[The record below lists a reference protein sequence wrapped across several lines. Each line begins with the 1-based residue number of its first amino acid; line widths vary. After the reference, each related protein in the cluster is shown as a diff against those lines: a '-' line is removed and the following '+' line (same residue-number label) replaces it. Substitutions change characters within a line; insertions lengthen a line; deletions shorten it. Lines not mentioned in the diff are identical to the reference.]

1 MTKHVIIG
9 GGPVATNAI
18 ETIRQYGNGEASI
31 TLISD
36 ELAHSRMALP
46 YWLSGNVP
54 REHTHTA
61 DDDYFG
67 RLGVDAK
74 IGQRAGGIDTAAR
87 TVTLDDGST
96 VEYDNLLI
104 ATGAAPAGLPVPGA
118 DQPGV
123 QPLWSLEH
131 TASLLAAAEGSESPR
146 VTMIGAG
153 FIGFIMLNAMHKR
166 GWNLTVIEREDH
178 VLPRMLDA
186 NAAGLVESWLGA
198 KGVDLHTAAAVES
211 IADGEGGG
219 KVVALGGGATV
230 EADVVIVAIGIR
242 PNTDLASE
250 AGIETDQGIIVNSR
264 CQTSAEGVYAGGDV
278 AQGPV
283 LGGGANEIHS
293 IQPTAVDHGRIAGA
307 NMAGHDA
314 EYPGSLSLNI
324 LDVCGLQNASFGNWG
339 DASDDAVTISNAADH
354 IYRKF
359 IFTGDQMTGA
369 VFVGEANDLGML
381 TDVGMVKGIMQT
393 RTDLG
398 NWKGFLKENPFDV
411 RRAYIAT
418 GVAASLAKTTLL
430 GQKAQPRGFHFG
442 GQAPQSSVD
451 GSHAQLIS
459 PKAAAMKKAA
469 EVAKAM
475 AAEAAAAEAAAA
487 GDGTEVADGGA
498 DAESAE

>member
-18 ETIRQYGNGEASI
+18 ETIRQYGDGEASI

-36 ELAHSRMALP
+36 EPAHSRMALP
-46 YWLSGNVP
+46 YWLAGKVP

-74 IGQRAGGIDTAAR
+74 IGQRASGIDTAAR

-118 DQPGV
+118 DLPGV
-123 QPLWSLEH
+123 QPLWTLEH
-131 TASLLAAAEGSESPR
+131 TASLLAAAEGNESPR

-166 GWNLTVIEREDH
+166 GWNLTVVEREDH

-186 NAAGLVESWLGA
+186 NAAGLVESWLAA
-198 KGVDLHTAAAVES
+198 KGVTVHAGAGVES
-211 IADGEGGG
+211 IADGEGG
-219 KVVALGGGATV
+219 KIVSLSGGATV
-230 EADVVIVAIGIR
+230 DADVVIVATGIR

-250 AGIETDQGIIVNSR
+250 AGIETDQGVIVNSR

-339 DASDDAVTISNAADH
+339 DTSEDAVTISNAADH

-393 RTDLG
+393 GTDLG
-398 NWKGFLKENPFDV
+398 AWKGFLKENPFDV

-418 GVAASLAKTTLL
+418 GVAATLAKTTLL

-442 GQAPQSSVD
+442 GQAPQSAVD
-451 GSHAQLIS
+451 GSHAQLVS
-459 PKAAAMKKAA
+459 PKAAAMEKAA
-469 EVAKAM
+469 EVARAM
-475 AAEAAAAEAAAA
+475 AAEAAAAEAEAA
-487 GDGTEVADGGA
+487 GDDGA
-498 DAESAE
+498 AEAESAE

>member
-18 ETIRQYGNGEASI
+18 ETIRQYGDGEASI

-36 ELAHSRMALP
+36 EPAHSRMALP
-46 YWLSGNVP
+46 YWLSGTVP

-61 DDDYFG
+61 DDAEFA

-74 IGQRAGGIDTAAR
+74 IGQRATAIDTAGR
-87 TVTLDDGST
+87 TVTLSDGSS

-104 ATGAAPAGLPVPGA
+104 ATGAAPLGLPVPGS
-118 DQPGV
+118 DLPGV
-123 QPLWSLEH
+123 QPLWTLEH
-131 TASLLAAAEGSESPR
+131 TASLLAATEGLESPR

-166 GWNLTVIEREDH
+166 GWKLTVVEREAH

-186 NAAGLVESWLGA
+186 ESAGLVESWLGQ
-198 KGVDLHTAAAVES
+198 KGVTVHAGVSVES
-211 IADGEGGG
+211 IAQGEGGG
-219 KVVALGGGATV
+219 KVVSLAGGMSV
-230 EADVVIVAIGIR
+230 ESDVVVVATGIR
-242 PNTDLASE
+242 PNTDLASA
-250 AGIETDQGIIVNSR
+250 AGIETDEGIIVNGR

-283 LGGGANEIHS
+283 LGGDANEIHS

-314 EYPGSLSLNI
+314 EYSGSLSLNI

-339 DASDDAVTISNAADH
+339 DTTDDAVTISNAADH

-359 IFTGDQMTGA
+359 IFSGDRMTGA
-369 VFVGEANDLGML
+369 VFVGQANDLGML

-393 RTDLG
+393 RAELG
-398 NWKGFLKENPFDV
+398 AWKGFLKENPFDV

-418 GVAASLAKTTLL
+418 GVAATLARTTLL
-430 GQKAQPRGFHFG
+430 GQKSQPRGFHYG
-442 GQAPQSSVD
+442 GQAPQPAVD
-451 GSHAQLIS
+451 GSHAQLIA
-459 PKAAAMKKAA
+459 PKAAAMQKAA
-469 EVAKAM
+469 EVAAAM
-475 AAEAAAAEAAAA
+475 AAEAAAAEAAAEA
-487 GDGTEVADGGA
+487 EAAAAADTEPAQ
-498 DAESAE
+498 

>member
-1 MTKHVIIG
+1 MATQHVIIG
-9 GGPVATNAI
+9 GGPAATNAM
-18 ETIRQYGNGEASI
+18 ETIRELDQQALI

-36 ELAHSRMALP
+36 EPAHSRMALP
-46 YWLSGNVP
+46 YWLSAQIP
-54 REHTHTA
+54 AAHTHTA
-61 DDDYFG
+61 DAVFFQQ
-67 RLGVDAK
+67 LNVDAR
-74 IGQRAGGIDTAAR
+74 IGQRVTAVDPNGQ
-87 TVTLDDGST
+87 TVTLTDG
-96 VEYDNLLI
+96 DKLAFDKLLI
-104 ATGAAPAGLPVPGA
+104 ATGSSPLDLPVPGNELT
-118 DQPGV
+118 GV
-123 QPLWSLEH
+123 QNLWSLDH
-131 TASLLAAAEGSESPR
+131 TQQLLDSTKDVEQPR
-146 VTMIGAG
+146 VLMIGAG

-166 GWNLTVIEREDH
+166 GWNLTVVEREDH

-186 NAAGLVESWLGA
+186 NAAGLVESWLAA
-198 KGVDLHTAAAVES
+198 KGVTVHAGAGVES
-211 IADGEGGG
+211 IADGEGG
-219 KVVALGGGATV
+219 KIVSLSGGATV
-230 EADVVIVAIGIR
+230 DADVVIVATGIR

-339 DASDDAVTISNAADH
+339 DTSEDAVTISNAADH

-393 RTDLG
+393 ETDLG
-398 NWKGFLKENPFDV
+398 AWKGFLKENPFDV

-418 GVAASLAKTTLL
+418 GVAATLAKTTLL

-442 GQAPQSSVD
+442 GQAPQSAVD
-451 GSHAQLIS
+451 GSHAQLVS
-459 PKAAAMKKAA
+459 PKAAAMEKAA
-469 EVAKAM
+469 EVARAM
-475 AAEAAAAEAAAA
+475 AAEAAAAEAAGDDGAA
-487 GDGTEVADGGA
+487 E
-498 DAESAE
+498 AESPQ